1 MSDWLEQVSQQLDL
15 TRLAHAYVIEGMG
28 QQKGREVAA
37 NLAKALLCKNRSEQ
51 SLTPCGHCHSCEVF
65 AAGNHPDF
73 LTLGLEGNSV
83 GVDEVRQVA
92 TMLSHTSQ
100 MGGAQVVVVN
110 QAHNMTE
117 NAANAILKTLEEP
130 SHNSYMF
137 LLVESRAQL
146 MATIRSR
153 CQFISLST
161 QSREQLKLQ
170 YPDVPEYVF
179 GFLNDDVEQIQTLIE
194 NNDVEELSQIYVNF
208 IQSLKT
214 GQNHLSTI
222 ETASK
227 SEWFESFVVYLMQ
240 RRSRQ
245 LLLKSNHEGALLAMS
260 TIASYQQNAKSQM
273 GLNKPL
279 ALSNLIQKLLPNLR

>member
-15 TRLAHAYVIEGMG
+15 TRLAHAYVVEGMG

-37 NLAKALLCKNRSEQ
+37 SLAKALLCKNRSGQ
-51 SLTPCGHCHSCEVF
+51 NLTPCGHCHSCEVF
-65 AAGNHPDF
+65 GAGNHPDF

-110 QAHNMTE
+110 QAQNMTE

-130 SHNSYMF
+130 SQNSYMF
-137 LLVESRAQL
+137 LLVQSRAQL

-170 YPDVPEYVF
+170 YPDVPEYVL

-194 NNDVEELSQIYVNF
+194 NNDVDELNQIYGNF

-222 ETASK
+222 ENASK

-240 RRSRQ
+240 RRARQ

-260 TIASYQQNAKSQM
+260 TISSYQQNVKSQI
-273 GLNKPL
+273 GQNKPL